1 MNRILTVT
9 VSLAIILISAIVS
22 ISIVSCGRQEE
33 ENIAATTSSAVA
45 ETTLQKYETE
55 TPPVSVSVGTPM
67 LTLGVGE
74 SVALQAQYDG
84 ARPASGAQ
92 YTCDRPN
99 VLSVNAETGS
109 VTAEA
114 AGWSIVKVTS
124 PNGLTADC
132 YVTVKK
138 APEQVRFDNKSVTQC
153 R

>member
-1 MNRILTVT
+1 MT

-55 TPPVSVSVGTPM
+55 APPVSVSVGTPM

-124 PNGLTADC
+124 PNGLTADLLC
-132 YVTVKK
+132 YSKK
-138 APEQVRFDNKSVTQC
+138 SA
-153 R
+153 

>member
-84 ARPASGAQ
+84 QDLLR
-92 YTCDRPN
+92 
-99 VLSVNAETGS
+99 
-109 VTAEA
+109 
-114 AGWSIVKVTS
+114 
-124 PNGLTADC
+124 
-132 YVTVKK
+132 
-138 APEQVRFDNKSVTQC
+138 VRFTCATDRMC
-153 R
+153 